1 MLKKTI
7 ERNEKVGTKTDGE
20 GILLND
26 RKRVR
31 KIKQKNCIEETEAN
45 IEKDRSPKVKKDQL
59 IWVLG

>member
-1 MLKKTI
+1 MLKKTTV
-7 ERNEKVGTKTDGE
+7 RNETVGTKTDGE
-20 GILLND
+20 SILLND

-45 IEKDRSPKVKKDQL
+45 IEKERSPKVKKDQL

>member
-1 MLKKTI
+1 MLKKTTV
-7 ERNEKVGTKTDGE
+7 RNETVGTKTDGE

-31 KIKQKNCIEETEAN
+31 KIKQKNYIEETEAN
-45 IEKDRSPKVKKDQL
+45 IEKERSPKVKKDQL